1 MTEHSHQHEQR
12 RAQIGAEIAALGF
25 CLPGTLSARRL
36 RCGNP
41 RCRCRD
47 EHRDQRHGPYLYW
60 TRKVSGKTASK
71 LLSAEQAER
80 YRPWLDNDKR
90 LHDLVRELET
100 LSIRAAQHAEGW
112 GGEIAVEKVRNE
124 R

>member
-1 MTEHSHQHEQR
+1 MSEHPDPHDQQ
-12 RAQIGAEIAALGF
+12 RAQIHAKIAALGP
-25 CLPGTLSARRL
+25 CLPGTISARRL

-47 EHRDQRHGPYLYW
+47 ADRDQRHGPYHYW

-80 YRPWLDNDKR
+80 YQPWLANDKR
-90 LHDLVRELET
+90 LHELVRELEA
-100 LSIRAAQHAEGW
+100 LSTRAVQQAEGW
-112 GGEIAVEKVRNE
+112 GEK
-124 R
+124 

>member
-1 MTEHSHQHEQR
+1 MTQDTHQPEQR
-12 RAQIGAEIAALGF
+12 AAQITAEIASLGF

-47 EHRDQRHGPYLYW
+47 TDHDQRHGPYMYW
-60 TRKVSGKTASK
+60 TRKVAGKTNSK

-80 YRPWLDNDKR
+80 YRPWLDNAKR
-90 LHDLVRELET
+90 LRALVRELEA
-100 LSIRAAQHAEGW
+100 LSIRAAQRAEGW
-112 GGEIAVEKVRNE
+112 GEK
-124 R
+124 

>member
-1 MTEHSHQHEQR
+1 MSEHTDQHEKR
-12 RAQIGAEIAALGF
+12 RTQIQAEIAALGP

-47 EHRDQRHGPYLYW
+47 TDRDQRHGPYLYW

-71 LLSAEQAER
+71 LLSPEQAER

-90 LHDLVRELET
+90 LHELMRELEA
-100 LSIRAAQHAEGW
+100 LAIRAAKQAEGW
-112 GGEIAVEKVRNE
+112 GEK
-124 R
+124 